1 MIQKLLA
8 LALCATMLA
17 PARNKESTIPERAS
31 AIPKGTLVEVKL
43 SRKEKP
49 TKVVGRFQEADHQG
63 LQVLIPRED
72 TVETLKVA
80 FADMKSLKVLASADE
95 DVIERETRSPWT
107 VVRNG
112 LTTTGNV
119 IMLGFFWLLSDGG

>member
-17 PARNKESTIPERAS
+17 SAGTRQPTIPEQAS

-43 SRKEKP
+43 SGKAKP
-49 TKVVGRFQEADHQG
+49 SKVVGRFQEADQQR

-72 TVETLKVA
+72 TVETLNVA
-80 FADMKSLKVLASADE
+80 FTDMKSIKVLASADE
-95 DVIERETRSPWT
+95 DVIQKETRSPWT

-112 LTTTGNV
+112 LVTTGNV
-119 IMLGFFWLLSDGG
+119 ITLGLFWLLSDGG